1 MVYSFTATAT
11 GPASTTS
18 SGDWNGQNFNITL
31 SADGVQQFLISPTS
45 LDFGSVPIG
54 TSSPSQTVTVTNIGP
69 STVLMSGA
77 GGGVGSPFS
86 AFQSCQGKTLNPGAS
101 CQMVYSFTP
110 TSARSE
116 ERRVGKEC
124 RARGSPYH

>member
-1 MVYSFTATAT
+1 MVYSSTPPAT
-11 GPASTTS
+11 GAASTTS

-69 STVLMSGA
+69 STVLMSRA
-77 GGGVGSPFS
+77 GGVVGSPFS
-86 AFQSCQGKTLNPGAS
+86 GFQTSHGTTLHPGAS
-101 CQMVYSFTP
+101 CHMVYT
-110 TSARSE
+110 
-116 ERRVGKEC
+116 
-124 RARGSPYH
+124 